1 MRKGKILPVS
11 VFLSCCCLNAFAS
24 SHAGLSG
31 NFGKNVIAAAVKAN
45 ASKIQGTQQSD
56 GDVKVTGTIV
66 DNTGEPV
73 IGATVRVKDTQ
84 NGTTTDLD
92 GKFALTAHKGA
103 ILVISY
109 IGMNTEEVKVT
120 GNAPLTV
127 TLKAEAHQIEEV
139 VVTALGI
146 KRSEKALSYNVQ
158 KVGGE
163 SLTTVKSPNFMNSL
177 SGKVT
182 GVNINASSAGMG
194 GAARVV
200 MRGPKSIT
208 RSNQALYVIDGVP
221 VNNTS
226 QGEISGG
233 AFSSQPG
240 SEGIADINPE
250 DIESISV
257 LSGPAAAALYG
268 SAAAQGVIMIT
279 TKKGKE
285 GKVSVTVSNSTQFAK
300 PVCDAGVPEL
310 LHQPCRRGEVVGCQD
325 TVGLWEL

>member
-11 VFLSCCCLNAFAS
+11 VFLSCCCLEAFASAPANSTHFAS

-103 ILVISY
+103 TLVISY

-127 TLKAEAHQIEEV
+127 TLKAEAHQIEGNGSGYQ
-139 VVTALGI
+139 TLG
-146 KRSEKALSYNVQ
+146 KGVELQRT
-158 KVGGE
+158 E
-163 SLTTVKSPNFMNSL
+163 S
-177 SGKVT
+177 
-182 GVNINASSAGMG
+182 
-194 GAARVV
+194 
-200 MRGPKSIT
+200 
-208 RSNQALYVIDGVP
+208 
-221 VNNTS
+221 
-226 QGEISGG
+226 
-233 AFSSQPG
+233 
-240 SEGIADINPE
+240 
-250 DIESISV
+250 
-257 LSGPAAAALYG
+257 
-268 SAAAQGVIMIT
+268 
-279 TKKGKE
+279 
-285 GKVSVTVSNSTQFAK
+285 
-300 PVCDAGVPEL
+300 
-310 LHQPCRRGEVVGCQD
+310 RR
-325 TVGLWEL
+325 

>member
-31 NFGKNVIAAAVKAN
+31 NFGKNVITAAVKAN

-103 ILVISY
+103 TLVISY

-146 KRSEKALSYNVQ
+146 KRV
-158 KVGGE
+158 
-163 SLTTVKSPNFMNSL
+163 SPKTQL
-177 SGKVT
+177 QT
-182 GVNINASSAGMG
+182 
-194 GAARVV
+194 
-200 MRGPKSIT
+200 
-208 RSNQALYVIDGVP
+208 Y
-221 VNNTS
+221 
-226 QGEISGG
+226 
-233 AFSSQPG
+233 FS
-240 SEGIADINPE
+240 
-250 DIESISV
+250 
-257 LSGPAAAALYG
+257 
-268 SAAAQGVIMIT
+268 
-279 TKKGKE
+279 
-285 GKVSVTVSNSTQFAK
+285 
-300 PVCDAGVPEL
+300 
-310 LHQPCRRGEVVGCQD
+310 
-325 TVGLWEL
+325 